1 MLPPTF
7 VPGFHN
13 EEAVRKMRYNELG
26 NTGMLVSHLGFGGG
40 VVNPHL
46 FGDYDRAEVIAT
58 VREAVKNGLNYID
71 TAAFYG
77 QGESEEVIG
86 EALKEI
92 PRQAYY
98 LATKLGRYGPHIE
111 NLFDFSAKKSKESF
125 ERSLKLLGVEYVD
138 ILQAHDIDYAPPGQ
152 VVEETLPTMEGF
164 VKEGKV
170 KFIGISAYSLDLHKE
185 TIEKSKVKISTV
197 ITFTRDT
204 LIDDSLREF
213 IPIFKSLGV
222 GVIEAASP
230 CMALLT
236 NAGPR
241 DWHPAKKEV
250 KELCAKAA
258 QYCKDNGVELAR
270 LAINHAL
277 SQEGPAVHIVGMPDR
292 KVLNS
297 NLDLLYNGL
306 TAKEK
311 EVLKEINARYLSKV
325 PEKSWG
331 DVEIKEYWAN
341 INALKQKK

>member
-185 TIEKSKVKISTV
+185 TLEKSKVKISTV

-213 IPIFKSLGV
+213 IPIFK
-222 GVIEAASP
+222 E
-230 CMALLT
+230 
-236 NAGPR
+236 
-241 DWHPAKKEV
+241 
-250 KELCAKAA
+250 
-258 QYCKDNGVELAR
+258 NGVELAR
-270 LAINHAL
+270 LAVNHAL